1 MASIIT
7 QNIGKAAAAAVAPT
21 QVTPPVRDQSARPIT
36 STEVNRT
43 ASQEA
48 TRNLAGNI
56 KGGDQKRPVQVP
68 KRVEA
73 SFSPRDSEGVKK
85 EQIGE
90 GPEGDSTEKSQRP
103 TRAVA

>member
-7 QNIGKAAAAAVAPT
+7 QNIGTAAAASITPT
-21 QVTPPVRDQSARPIT
+21 QVAPPTRDQSARPIT
-36 STEVNRT
+36 TSEVNRL

-48 TRNLAGNI
+48 VRNGAGNV

-73 SFSPRDSEGVKK
+73 SYSPSDGESIKR
-85 EQIGE
+85 EQVGE
-90 GPEGDSTEKSQRP
+90 GEASEKPLRP

>member
-7 QNIGKAAAAAVAPT
+7 QNIGTAAASAGAQPQIAPPT
-21 QVTPPVRDQSARPIT
+21 RDQSARPIT

-48 TRNLAGNI
+48 TRNLAGNV
-56 KGGDQKRPVQVP
+56 KGGDQKRSVQVP

-73 SFSPRDSEGVKK
+73 SYSARDGEGVKK
-85 EQIGE
+85 EQVVE
-90 GPEGDSTEKSQRP
+90 NEVAEKPQRP
-103 TRAVA
+103 ARAVA